1 MELIKYLN
9 KHFFTKQEL
18 LDITKITEQD
28 LSKYQ
33 EDGLMPKCSYRL
45 SLNLR
50 CGSFFGLHDDEL
62 EVEYYAKGYSSW
74 LAIIQSLDSTEA
86 VYSVFVNRYKIAV
99 ESFKDQGCFSAH
111 SKVTSGIDEH
121 IKEEWSH
128 FLNGTYGLCTKSGLP
143 EDIAA
148 KELSILVINE
158 LSEQNE
164 LSPEQ
169 LKKLSLAVVLLDSA
183 SSLFAPH
190 ERLKSSSH
198 RLVNEVRRQFQ
209 L

>member
-1 MELIKYLN
+1 M
-9 KHFFTKQEL
+9 
-18 LDITKITEQD
+18 
-28 LSKYQ
+28 
-33 EDGLMPKCSYRL
+33 R
-45 SLNLR
+45 SL
-50 CGSFFGLHDDEL
+50 C
-62 EVEYYAKGYSSW
+62 
-74 LAIIQSLDSTEA
+74 DSTEA

-169 LKKLSLAVVLLDSA
+169 LKKLSLAVDLLDSA

-190 ERLKSSSH
+190 ERLKSSRH